1 MVHQEVISY
10 TSLFT
15 PTFLSPWRHPPP
27 TKPSHAHCPALTTCP
42 SKTNGSY
49 VWTMCC
55 QTRLAQRQS
64 GYRGK
69 RSVGRIASFALQLA
83 SEAREC
89 CDAVQMHMNLYV
101 PHQALWVTKTW
112 TNNLPKTSL
121 HSGRYHPSHTVLC
134 YPCCFWC
141 HAGPLH
147 PSILLSDYTFDPLRM
162 SPNSQGF
169 VKEGDQNR
177 FRQGL
182 FSVCSPVCMA
192 GHGSPPGGL

>member
-1 MVHQEVISY
+1 MNWYFETETGHGPSRSHFLHLIIHPHIPLALAS
-10 TSLFT
+10 F
-15 PTFLSPWRHPPP
+15 PTHKAVACPLSCPHNLPIKNQWLIRVDDVLSNKAC
-27 TKPSHAHCPALTTCP
+27 TKTVRIP
-42 SKTNGSY
+42 G
-49 VWTMCC
+49 
-55 QTRLAQRQS
+55 
-64 GYRGK
+64 GK

-147 PSILLSDYTFDPLRM
+147 PSILLSDYIFDRLRM

-169 VKEGDQNR
+169 REGR
-177 FRQGL
+177 
-182 FSVCSPVCMA
+182 
-192 GHGSPPGGL
+192 